1 MKKIFLLLAICLCI
15 LGGCNKSEEVQKWE
29 YKVIE
34 IGRPD
39 LDYYSED
46 NEWRKFNP
54 VRIEN
59 PTDELNALGKEGWEL
74 VATYTSVSTAFPNFG
89 NHEYVTGLQSNTR
102 THKVCFVFK
111 RPLVEKKESAKGS
124 KNGDNSIVVDTD
136 VVCADTA
143 EMVSDDETFID
154 SCAVDSSAIRG

>member
-1 MKKIFLLLAICLCI
+1 MKSICEYNVKMKKIFLLLALCLSF

-39 LDYYSED
+39 LDYYYED

-111 RPLVEKKESAKGS
+111 RPLVEKNESSKGS
-124 KNGDNSIVVDTD
+124 KKGDNSVIGDTD
-136 VVCADTA
+136 VVTEC
-143 EMVSDDETFID
+143 VVD
-154 SCAVDSSAIRG
+154 SCASDSLQP